1 MRKGSVMNK
10 GRKYMKR
17 MLVMMMLVFPMVAS
31 AQDEYDSFLDE
42 GKVWTLGTR
51 ISTIY
56 YIYYN
61 WEMKLSGD
69 TIIDGIHFKQR
80 LERKW
85 EWGKEKPETWKVTGY
100 IGQEGG
106 KTYLHS
112 RGQTMLDMDFTL
124 NVGDTFQSNDFGDVG
139 RINPNLLVTE
149 VSYTVPPFYM
159 DKKPRKC
166 IYLQS
171 LTGVGFQTDV
181 WVEGIG
187 SLIFGILGTCN
198 YRMTTAVGSP
208 YRLSRFTRNEELL
221 YDGTVENE
229 HTGTIGGLKYWRYP
243 ETHTAAIDCDNTWSG
258 ELEIPSEVICD
269 GETYTVRGISHKAF
283 WNCTGLTKVRIPK
296 TIDRVMRHICY
307 DQDPIGLSMNPFIHC
322 SSLETIEVDGENPI
336 MRSVDGVLFSKDGT
350 RLYTYPAGKKGE
362 SYVVPEG
369 VTWIGDYA
377 LLGNNNLVFVE
388 LPATVTR
395 LCSMAFAGCQRLETV
410 NLPESLTCLEGGLFW
425 DCTSLKEVRIPA
437 GVRAIGYSAFYN
449 CTSLKTIDLPESV
462 RTIGWIPF
470 DGCKLESLVIR
481 GTLNS
486 KDLNQ
491 YSMGGL
497 DESTTLYVQKSE
509 IDRYK
514 KLFSGKILALDEY
527 QTGIQAPTSANDDI
541 DLIYDLSGRRVQGT
555 PKKGVYIQ
563 NGKKYVVR

>member
-1 MRKGSVMNK
+1 
-10 GRKYMKR
+10 
-17 MLVMMMLVFPMVAS
+17 MMILVFPMVAS

-42 GKVWTLGTR
+42 GKVWTLCD
-51 ISTIY
+51 Y
-56 YIYYN
+56 FYYYN
-61 WEMKLSGD
+61 SNDYTFYDRYFDWEMKLSGD

-80 LERKW
+80 YERKR
-85 EWGKEKPETWKVTGY
+85 EWGEEKPEEWKATGY

-124 NVGDTFQSNDFGDVG
+124 KVGDTFQSNDFGEV
-139 RINPNLLVTE
+139 RMTYPNLLVTE
-149 VSYTVPPFYM
+149 VSYMVPPFYT
-159 DKKPRKC
+159 DKKLRKC
-166 IYLQS
+166 IYLQT

-181 WVEGIG
+181 WIEGIG

-229 HTGTIGGLKYWRYP
+229 HKVTIGGLKYCLYP
-243 ETHTAAIDCDNTWSG
+243 ETHTAAIDRDNTWSG

-322 SSLETIEVDGENPI
+322 SSLEAIEVDGENPI

-350 RLYTYPAGKKGE
+350 RLYAYPAGKKGE

-369 VTWIGDYA
+369 ITWIGDYA
-377 LLGNNNLVFVE
+377 LLDNNNLVSVE

-395 LCSMAFAGCQRLETV
+395 LCCMAFAGCQRLETV
-410 NLPESLTCLEGGLFW
+410 NLPENLTCLEGLLCSG
-425 DCTSLKEVRIPA
+425 CTNLKTIEIPA
-437 GVRAIGYSAFYN
+437 GVKVIGYGTFRN
-449 CTSLKTIDLPESV
+449 CISLKTIDLPESV

-527 QTGIQAPTSANDDI
+527 QTGIQAPTYANHDTG
-541 DLIYDLSGRRVQGT
+541 LTYDLQGRKVQGT

-563 NGKKYVVR
+563 NGKKLVQGRD

>member
-1 MRKGSVMNK
+1 
-10 GRKYMKR
+10 MKR
-17 MLVMMMLVFPMVAS
+17 MLVMLMLVFPMIAS

-42 GKVWTLGTR
+42 GKVWTLCD
-51 ISTIY
+51 Y
-56 YIYYN
+56 FYYYN
-61 WEMKLSGD
+61 SNDYTFYDHYYDWEMKLSGD

-80 LERKW
+80 YERKW
-85 EWGKEKPETWKVTGY
+85 EWGEEKPEEWKATGY

-124 NVGDTFQSNDFGDVG
+124 KVGDTFQSNDFGEV
-139 RINPNLLVTE
+139 RMTYPNLLVTE
-149 VSYTVPPFYM
+149 VSYMVPPFYM

-229 HTGTIGGLKYWRYP
+229 HKMTIGGLKYCLYP
-243 ETHTAAIDCDNTWSG
+243 ETHTAAIDRDNTWSG

-350 RLYTYPAGKKGE
+350 RLYAYPAGKKGE

-377 LLGNNNLVFVE
+377 LLDNNNLVSVE

-462 RTIGWIPF
+462 ETMGLYPF
-470 DGCKLESLVIR
+470 STGKLDALVIR
-481 GTLNS
+481 GTLNNEV
-486 KDLNQ
+486 LND
-491 YSMGGL
+491 YICNGL
-497 DESTTLYVQKSE
+497 DKSSTLYVPATE
-509 IDRYK
+509 IDRYEE
-514 KLFSGKILALDEY
+514 LFTGTILPLEEY
-527 QTGIQAPTSANDDI
+527 GTGIQSSTATKSDPANS
-541 DLIYDLSGRRVQGT
+541 IYDLSGRKIQGA

-563 NGKKYVVR
+563 GGKKTVVSGQH